1 MRNIKEIS
9 IKNRTY
15 NFFDDMINIKEF
27 DSNLLEIDKK
37 SYKDIDIYYIVTM
50 KDFKYVNIHSVNPLY
65 FTVDEVDVSIEE
77 KNGNKYLTF
86 GYTDKN
92 KEVLEK

>member
-27 DSNLLEIDKK
+27 DSKTFKD

-50 KDFKYVNIHSVNPLY
+50 KDFKYVNIHSVNPLH